1 MILLNVT
8 PCFVDLYYSSNYDRQ
23 KDYWRVIMAKH
34 IRPNN
39 KAFSILQ
46 LLVVIS
52 ILVALATVAIPQ
64 AAL

>member
-1 MILLNVT
+1 
-8 PCFVDLYYSSNYDRQ
+8 
-23 KDYWRVIMAKH
+23 MAKH

-52 ILVALATVAIPQ
+52 ILVALATVAVPQ
-64 AAL
+64 AALY